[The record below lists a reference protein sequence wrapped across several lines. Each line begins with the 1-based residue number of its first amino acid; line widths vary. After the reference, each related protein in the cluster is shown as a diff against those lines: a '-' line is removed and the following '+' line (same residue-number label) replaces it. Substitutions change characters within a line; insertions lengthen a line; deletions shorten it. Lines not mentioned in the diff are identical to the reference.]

1 VVDRWGE
8 RFEVV
13 CKVNEDV
20 IYTVCKGFDV
30 HILLEELM
38 MPLLFYILTRKS
50 FYFSPSFA
58 GTCIFQLRDDC
69 YNSDVWPFLFHIVL
83 YFSKT

>member
-1 VVDRWGE
+1 MRDRLHVVLLVNPLERKVVDRWGE

-30 HILLEELM
+30 HILFEELM

-50 FYFSPSFA
+50 F
-58 GTCIFQLRDDC
+58 
-69 YNSDVWPFLFHIVL
+69 
-83 YFSKT
+83 